1 MARITVMPSEEV
13 IGALKGVLDFYF
25 WKGIPCVRKWP
36 HTPMSSRTQA
46 SLDSAQLFGQI
57 ARGWALVGGVVKDQY
72 TELAAGTPRT
82 GRDVYMAGV
91 LGHLHER
98 S

>member
-1 MARITVMPSEEV
+1 MAKVSALPSLEV
-13 IGALKGVLDFYF
+13 IGALKGVLDYYY

-36 HTPMSSRTQA
+36 HTPMSHRTQA

-57 ARGWALVGGVVKDQY
+57 AQGWALVGGWVKDLYNQMA
-72 TELAAGTPRT
+72 EGTPRT
-82 GRDVYMAGV
+82 GRDLYMAGV
-91 LGHLHER
+91 HGHLHTH